1 MQKIAASPKLVLSVI
16 SENFT
21 IHKLSPDAST
31 PEEILKS
38 NYYSIS
44 KTENELSLVCSEV
57 IEVQSLQSSKGWKC
71 IKVAGPL
78 DFNLTGI
85 LAGISD
91 ILAKRNISIFAI
103 STFDINYIL
112 VRQRT
117 CLQPEQTS
125 GKLVINSNKLILNI

>member
-1 MQKIAASPKLVLSVI
+1 MQKIAASVNLVLSVL
-16 SENFT
+16 SETFT
-21 IHKLSPDAST
+21 IHKLSPDVSI

-38 NYYSIS
+38 NYYSVS

-71 IKVAGPL
+71 IKVKGPL

-91 ILAKRNISIFAI
+91 ILAQANISIFAI
-103 STFDINYIL
+103 STFDTDYIL
-112 VRQRT
+112 VRT
-117 CLQPEQTS
+117 HDLSSAKT
-125 GKLVINSNKLILNI
+125 KLRQAGYKFE

>member
-1 MQKIAASPKLVLSVI
+1 MQKIGTLANLVLSVL
-16 SENFT
+16 SETFT
-21 IHKLSPDAST
+21 IHKLSPDVSI

-38 NYYSIS
+38 IYYSVS

-91 ILAKRNISIFAI
+91 ILTKENISIFAI
-103 STFDINYIL
+103 STFDTDYIL
-112 VRQRT
+112 VRTQDLSSAT
-117 CLQPEQTS
+117 T
-125 GKLVINSNKLILNI
+125 KLRLAGYKFE

>member
-1 MQKIAASPKLVLSVI
+1 MQKIVASPKLILSVI

-57 IEVQSLQSSKGWKC
+57 IKVQSLQSSKGWKC
-71 IKVAGPL
+71 IKVKGPL

-85 LAGISD
+85 LADISD
-91 ILAKRNISIFAI
+91 ILAQTNISIFAI
-103 STFDINYIL
+103 STFDTDYIL
-112 VRQRT
+112 VRKRDLSSAT
-117 CLQPEQTS
+117 T
-125 GKLVINSNKLILNI
+125 KLRLAGYKFE